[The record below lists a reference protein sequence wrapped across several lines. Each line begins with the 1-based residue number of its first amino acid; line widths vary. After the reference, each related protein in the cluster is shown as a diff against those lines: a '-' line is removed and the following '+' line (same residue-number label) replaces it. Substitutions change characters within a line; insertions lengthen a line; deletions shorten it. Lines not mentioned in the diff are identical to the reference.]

1 MEERVEVS
9 GPGGWR
15 AAFSGTSGLCIAVLC
30 CVAFLIWFLFGQ
42 NALKIDALIE
52 AQAKTREEVRENT
65 ETQQVMIYV
74 LTLPQPEREKLNLMR
89 PRKLAEMQ
97 R

>member
-1 MEERVEVS
+1 MEEKVEVS
-9 GPGGWR
+9 GPGGWK
-15 AAFSGTSGLCIAVLC
+15 AAFSGTSGLCIAVLI
-30 CVAFLIWFLFGQ
+30 CVAMLIWYLFGQ
-42 NALKIDALIE
+42 NAMKVDRLIE

-74 LTLPQPEREKLNLMR
+74 LTLPQPERERLNLMR
-89 PRKLAEMQ
+89 PRKLSELQ